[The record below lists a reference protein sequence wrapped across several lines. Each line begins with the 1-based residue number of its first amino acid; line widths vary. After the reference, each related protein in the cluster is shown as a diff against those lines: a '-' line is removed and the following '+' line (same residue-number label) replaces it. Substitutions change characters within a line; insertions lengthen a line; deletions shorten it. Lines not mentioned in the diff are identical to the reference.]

1 MNHMKLIDIIEH
13 DIVPADKTKSRILWK
28 LPKMK
33 RVDPPFTKGAFKA
46 LMDITG
52 GKQIENPAGGKV
64 LKKTNTMKKGE
75 LCKKKAK
82 KDKNSTQQRISYK
95 YNQ

>member
-1 MNHMKLIDIIEH
+1 MKLKDIFEH
-13 DIVPADKTKSRILWK
+13 DIVAADRLLGRVLKK

-46 LMDITG
+46 LMDVTG

-64 LKKTNTMKKGE
+64 IKKTNTMKKGE
-75 LCKKKAK
+75 FGQKKRK
-82 KDKNSTQQRISYK
+82 KNKK
-95 YNQ
+95 

>member
-1 MNHMKLIDIIEH
+1 MKLKDIIEH
-13 DIVPADKTKSRILWK
+13 DIVPVDKTKSKVLLK

-52 GKQIENPAGGKV
+52 GKQIEDPAGGKV

-75 LCKKKAK
+75 LCKKKRK
-82 KDKNSTQQRISYK
+82 KAQK
-95 YNQ
+95 

>member
-1 MNHMKLIDIIEH
+1 MVGSYIGLYNLKLRDIIEH
-13 DIVPADKTKSRILWK
+13 DIVPADRTNSKVLLK

-46 LMDITG
+46 LLDVTG

-75 LCKKKAK
+75 LCKKKK
-82 KDKNSTQQRISYK
+82 K
-95 YNQ
+95 